1 MLKFDREYLE
11 DLFDDDGNH
20 SVYRLKEKATDEERD
35 DMFRKIMHAISV
47 VTFTEEPIEIKYN
60 DYSFSITRNRA
71 DTDT

>member
-20 SVYRLKEKATDEERD
+20 SVYKLKENATDEERD

-60 DYSFSITRNRA
+60 DYSFSISRTRQF
-71 DTDT
+71 TDN